1 MTERRITLWGRK
13 SSCNLQKAWWA
24 LEELGLPYA
33 HVELGGDFGGLNDPA
48 YLAMNPH
55 GRVPTIRDGS
65 TVVWESEAI
74 VRYLAARYGA
84 GILWPEDPA
93 ERAVADQ
100 WMVWTARRLYPD
112 WIDLFWRYVRTPPPK
127 RDLALIERLRGAT
140 ATRFEMLDRHL
151 ADRSFIGGDKFTMC
165 DIPAGMTLYRWFEMD
180 IERPAAPHVEAWY
193 VRLRERPAYRKT
205 VCVPFDDLVG
215 KETA

>member
-1 MTERRITLWGRK
+1 MTEPRITLWGRK

-24 LEELGLPYA
+24 LEELELPYT

-65 TVVWESEAI
+65 IVVWESEAI
-74 VRYLAARYGA
+74 VRYLAARYGT
-84 GILWPEDPA
+84 GILWPEEPA
-93 ERAVADQ
+93 ERAIADQ
-100 WMVWTARRLYPD
+100 WMAWTATRLYPD
-112 WIDLFWRYVRTPPPK
+112 WINLFWRYVRTPPPK
-127 RDLALIERLRGAT
+127 RDIVLIQRLRGAT
-140 ATRFEMLDRHL
+140 AARFEMLDRHL
-151 ADRSFIGGDKFTMC
+151 ADRRYIGGDKFTMA

-180 IERPAAPHVEAWY
+180 IDRPATPNIEAWY
-193 VRLRERPAYRKT
+193 ARLHERPAYRNT
-205 VCVPFDDLVG
+205 VCIPFDDLVG